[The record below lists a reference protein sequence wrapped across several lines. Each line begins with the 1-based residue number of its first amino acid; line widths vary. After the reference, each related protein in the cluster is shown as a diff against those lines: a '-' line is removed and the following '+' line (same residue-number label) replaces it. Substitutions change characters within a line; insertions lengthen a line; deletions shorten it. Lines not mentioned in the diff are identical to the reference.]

1 MKRSSSFVGVV
12 ALFFSITVGGYTIWE
27 KAVVEPRKSEASKTE
42 DIRRIVS
49 RIGELNR
56 QVIDAQYE
64 NVAKAAAL
72 GRLANGEKL
81 GLLSKA
87 ESIIESIEHRFD
99 FSEYFVLAFE
109 QLNAGNNE
117 LAIRYYE
124 LAYQAAPKDLPKAE
138 ALRGY
143 AQAVFAQGPNQD
155 IDYTRTQFQK
165 ALNHASKAKTYVALA
180 SQLNIYVAW
189 TVSEIFFGD
198 CDKAT
203 SLFKELLSR
212 RNLQSVAAREFEFA
226 KSSIFESAGGQL
238 ACRNKPHW

>member
-1 MKRSSSFVGVV
+1 MAQRESPESIKVDASTQIDVNLAERVTRLERKSDIEESLMKRSSSFVGVV

-124 LAYQAAPKDLPKAE
+124 LAYQAAPKDLPKTE

-155 IDYTRTQFQK
+155 IDYARTQFQK

-180 SQLNIYVAW
+180 SQAQHLRCMD
-189 TVSEIFFGD
+189 G
-198 CDKAT
+198 K
-203 SLFKELLSR
+203 
-212 RNLQSVAAREFEFA
+212 
-226 KSSIFESAGGQL
+226 
-238 ACRNKPHW
+238 